1 MTFLGRKPAFI
12 LVLAVL
18 FTTLF
23 SFFNLNSQCIIAL
36 LAYRLLFADGP
47 KKTLRTAFTNPYFL
61 VYFIFC
67 VIETAGFIYTH
78 DFVAQ
83 NKIVSKDATLTAI
96 AFIFCAGDF
105 ATPAEYKRLITFYSL
120 FVFLSSFYCLI
131 VAFRLYHAHGDPS
144 VFFYHP
150 LTAPIS
156 QNAVFYSVYVL
167 FGLQFLLSREGS
179 PDLPFLPAYARK
191 GLRVFLVV
199 FFLLMIVLL
208 TSKEVLIIA
217 MLMLITFLFRH
228 SWKNRKTLGFVG
240 LGLGCVIVVLAATQN
255 PVRQRFSK
263 MIDGEGGELT
273 IPKNLNPATNFN
285 ALQLRLLEWRF
296 AGEILRE
303 HKAWLFGVSP
313 GDSQDLLDQKYVDNN
328 MWVGD
333 PRQGP
338 NRHIRGFLG
347 YNFHNQY
354 IEEMVHSG
362 ILGLASL
369 LAIFWMLWKMVWQKK
384 TREAFFTVATL
395 MVFFIPQAPLT
406 LQHGIFLFCFFPL
419 LMLYS
424 PSNPLSAA
432 GVNEQKYP
440 KTVL

>member
-12 LVLAVL
+12 LLLAVL

-23 SFFNLNSQCIIAL
+23 SFFNLNSECILAL
-36 LAYRLLFADGP
+36 LAYRLWIDGP
-47 KKTLRTAFTNPYFL
+47 KKNLRTAFTNPYFL

-67 VIETAGFIYTH
+67 VIETAGLLYTH
-78 DFVAQ
+78 DLAAG

-96 AFIFCAGDF
+96 AFIICAGPF
-105 ATPAEYKRLITFYSL
+105 ATPGEYKRLITWYSL
-120 FVFLSSFYCLI
+120 LVFLSSFYCLL
-131 VAFRLYHAHGDPS
+131 VAFRLYHEQGNAS

-167 FGLQFLLSREGS
+167 FALQFLLSREGS
-179 PDLPFLPAYARK
+179 PDLPFLSVGARK
-191 GLRVFLVV
+191 GLRIFLV
-199 FFLLMIVLL
+199 FFFVGMILLL
-208 TSKEVLIIA
+208 TSKEVLVIA
-217 MLMLITFLFRH
+217 LLMLITFLFRR
-228 SWKNRKTLGFVG
+228 SWKNPRTLGLVG
-240 LGLGCVIVVLAATQN
+240 LGVMGLVILLAATNN

-273 IPKNLNPATNFN
+273 IPKNINPATNFS

-303 HKAWLFGVSP
+303 HNAWLFGVSP
-313 GDSQDLLDQKYVDNN
+313 GDSQDLLDQKYVDNH

-354 IEEMVHSG
+354 IEELVHSG
-362 ILGLASL
+362 IIGLASM
-369 LAIFWMLWKMVWQKK
+369 LAIFWMLWKIVWCKK
-384 TREAFFTVATL
+384 TKEAFFTVATI

-406 LQHGIFLFCFFPL
+406 LQHGVFLFCFFPL
-419 LMLYS
+419 LLLYS
-424 PSNPLSAA
+424 PPKPGIA
-432 GVNEQKYP
+432 GCDEQWLP